1 MIVPSGKPLCI
12 LHDDESVLREKG
24 TLEYMAPEIFKCPLK
39 TVPTENKD
47 RVDLAYSM
55 AVDVW
60 ATGVLAYELLAGYP
74 PFSNGGGDQS
84 TTETVNAIKDEQP
97 R

>member
-1 MIVPSGKPLCI
+1 MFFQ
-12 LHDDESVLREKG
+12 KG

-39 TVPTENKD
+39 TMPTENKD

-60 ATGVLAYELLAGYP
+60 ATGVLAFELLAGYP
-74 PFSNGGGDQS
+74 PFYRGGGKVKADEEIEQMIL
-84 TTETVNAIKDEQP
+84 TEQP